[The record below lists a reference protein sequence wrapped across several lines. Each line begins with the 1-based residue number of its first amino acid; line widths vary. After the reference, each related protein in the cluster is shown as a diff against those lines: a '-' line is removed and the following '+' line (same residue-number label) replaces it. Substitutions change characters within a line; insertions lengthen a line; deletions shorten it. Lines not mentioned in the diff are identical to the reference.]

1 MCKAG
6 IRDNYSFQWQ
16 LISCNTSILG
26 ATKGCSVQG
35 REKGWG
41 LNIVSEECVREKE
54 RDGEREGGRSNDG
67 GMDRNSHK

>member
-1 MCKAG
+1 M
-6 IRDNYSFQWQ
+6 
-16 LISCNTSILG
+16 
-26 ATKGCSVQG
+26 QG